1 MYSPCEA
8 GVGEEEVRTWM
19 LCLCS
24 LTEAGSRREAAS
36 WRRSEAGEPEP
47 WCRELSLSR
56 ASSNV
61 NCNESWNTG
70 LRTQDRYNNEA
81 THSTQYS
88 RACTVPSSSRRV
100 RTK

>member
-1 MYSPCEA
+1 MKEWYSPCEA

-47 WCRELSLSR
+47 WCSELSLSR
-56 ASSNV
+56 ASSSV
-61 NCNESWNTG
+61 NCNERWNTG
-70 LRTQDRYNNEA
+70 LAHRTDTTMKQHTA
-81 THSTQYS
+81 HST
-88 RACTVPSSSRRV
+88 VERV
-100 RTK
+100 QCLRQVEG